1 MKSLAE
7 LEAIKNKMKNQMAMR
22 KEDHAHATRIVVGMD
37 SCGIAAGA
45 RSVLSAIME
54 EIGRRELEHVI
65 VLQTGCLGQC
75 RLEPMV
81 EVSVPG
87 REKVT
92 YVNITPEKAAR
103 IVEEHIA
110 GGRVVTEYTL
120 GAE

>member
-37 SCGIAAGA
+37 NCGIAAGA